1 MAGASCSDLGTQSG
15 ASSCAH
21 DLGNL
26 VFDGYEEVVEELG
39 KSEAFNIYRK
49 ALLETTT
56 VTPAALH
63 ERVSNLLMAKARR
76 EGMAIDDGD
85 LPALPD
91 PFALSGWRVYL
102 GVFWELC

>member
-1 MAGASCSDLGTQSG
+1 MGTQSG

-63 ERVSNLLMAKARR
+63 ERVTNLLMANARGWPSTTGICPPYPISSR
-76 EGMAIDDGD
+76 YLDG
-85 LPALPD
+85 
-91 PFALSGWRVYL
+91 V
-102 GVFWELC
+102 CT